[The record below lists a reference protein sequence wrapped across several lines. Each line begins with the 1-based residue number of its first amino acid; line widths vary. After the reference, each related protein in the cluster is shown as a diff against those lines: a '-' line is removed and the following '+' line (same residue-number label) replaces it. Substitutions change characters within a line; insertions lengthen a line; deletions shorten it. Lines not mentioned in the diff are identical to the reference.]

1 MTPGQPQPPA
11 GPEDKGAG
19 GPPAPA
25 PMPMMPPP
33 PPPSWVEVAEFIK
46 QDRLR
51 GPRVD
56 VETDSTL
63 APDPEAEQNAA
74 VNFVAMLAQY
84 LQAAIPAA
92 AAGQIPSDVVGKIL
106 LFVVRRFPVAR
117 DLESTLE
124 AWVEKLSAGQAQIAM
139 PPDPMVGIEK
149 DKVGLEKD
157 RMAQEGQQKD
167 ADRAFQ
173 ASESD
178 KQFQA
183 QKDMQQAMVKGPPFL
198 MGDQGAPMAANEL
211 VQGLQAEFENEM
223 MQVTQ
228 ALMAFMQQQAQMM
241 QQMQQTQLMIIEA
254 LQKPRKKTI
263 LLEKD
268 ARGQPVAGH
277 SIEEPIVG
285 PQRPGNG
292 GM

>member
-139 PPDPMVGIEK
+139 PPDPMVGIEQGK
-149 DKVGLEKD
+149 LGLEQD
-157 RMAQEGQQKD
+157 RMAQEGQQKE
-167 ADRAFQ
+167 ADRQFQ

-198 MGDQGAPMAANEL
+198 TGDNGAPMAANEL

-254 LQKPRKKTI
+254 LQKPRQKRI
-263 LLEKD
+263 ALVKD
-268 ARGQPVAGH
+268 GSGQPIGAQVIEAPAG
-277 SIEEPIVG
+277 G
-285 PQRPGNG
+285 PSGPNG
-292 GM
+292 AM